1 MCVHIILSFAD
12 LTSIVWFLVEDGTLK
27 AGVIACRLQLCL
39 MGSIDMDQGQAFE
52 LCL

>member
-12 LTSIVWFLVEDGTLK
+12 LTSIVWFLAEDCTLK
-27 AGVIACRLQLCL
+27 AGVVAYRLQPCL

-52 LCL
+52 LCM